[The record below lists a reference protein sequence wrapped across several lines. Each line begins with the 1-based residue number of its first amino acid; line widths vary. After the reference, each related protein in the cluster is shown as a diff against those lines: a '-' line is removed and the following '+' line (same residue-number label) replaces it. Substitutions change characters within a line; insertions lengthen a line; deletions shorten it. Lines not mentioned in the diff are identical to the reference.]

1 MKITHIIMNLDA
13 GGAQTFVASLAIEQK
28 KLGHDVSIIIID
40 ELVNSKFQSLLLNSL
55 KDNEVNI
62 HLLHRKAGRNVTIV
76 NTVKGIIKTLSS
88 EDPDV
93 INTHISTSHLIVSI
107 CLRLANL
114 KKLKNRHIITMH
126 NAPEKWSWMTRS
138 FNKHTPTIHC
148 SYSALEINDKRECL
162 NIAIQNGI
170 ANFEIDNSSKHLLD
184 QFSESGQNK
193 FVLCVGRLSR
203 QKNYEMVCKV
213 AKHFENKGVE
223 FLVCGL
229 KQETA
234 EQDLQSFSEIS
245 NIHYLGIKSQDEI
258 YSLMGNCDCFFNAS
272 LYEGLPITVLEAF
285 FSGIPCVLSNI
296 PPHIEIGADMPYC
309 YIADLDSKDSFINKI
324 ETALKHTESKKE
336 ILNSRQPFL
345 RTYSIVTTA
354 NNYVDFYNQVLDNI
368 EQKVG

>member
-55 KDNEVNI
+55 KDSKVNI
-62 HLLHRKAGRNVTIV
+62 HLLHRKAGRNITIV

-88 EDPDV
+88 ENPDV

-114 KKLKNRHIITMH
+114 RKLRDRHIITMH
-126 NAPEKWSWMTRS
+126 NAPEEWSWMTRS

-148 SYSALEINDKRECL
+148 SYSALEINEKRECL

-184 QFSESGQNK
+184 QFTEKSSQGK

-213 AKHFENKGVE
+213 ARHFEDKNVE

-234 EQDLQSFSEIS
+234 EQDLHSFSEIS

-285 FSGIPCVLSNI
+285 FSGIPCVLSDI
-296 PPHIEIGADMPYC
+296 PPHIEIGTDMPYC
-309 YIADLDSKDSFINKI
+309 YIANLDSKESFIDKI
-324 ETALKHTESKKE
+324 EIALSYSESKKD
-336 ILNSRQPFL
+336 IIDLRRPFL
-345 RTYSIVTTA
+345 EKYSIVTTA
-354 NNYVDFYNQVLDNI
+354 NNYVDF
-368 EQKVG
+368 